1 MNTLI
6 ICESVHHDNTYKI
19 AEVMAEA
26 IGAKLCRAAEVN
38 TGLMEQYNLIGIGS
52 GIYYGKHHKKLY
64 KTIESADIKGKDI
77 FVFSTSGMGKE
88 GYNKGLIE
96 FVESKGANVKGSFAC
111 KGYDTYSIFK
121 FIGGI
126 AKGHPNNED
135 LEKAKSFASAFTK
148 RDM

>member
-19 AEVMAEA
+19 AEAMAEA
-26 IGAKLCRAAEVN
+26 IGAKLCRADEVN
-38 TGLMEQYNLIGIGS
+38 TGLMEEYDLIGVGS
-52 GIYYGKHHKKLY
+52 GIYYGKHQKKLY
-64 KTIESADIKGKDI
+64 EIIGNIDIEGKDV

-96 FVESKGANVKGSFAC
+96 FAESKGANVKGSFAC

-121 FIGGI
+121 LIGGI
-126 AKGHPNNED
+126 AKGHPNSED
-135 LEKAKSFASAFTK
+135 LEKAKTFANKIFI
-148 RDM
+148 